1 MPVNVKTKK
10 PAPEEAE
17 EKVIETTAEVEAAA
31 DDSKPADA
39 EKKTAKKASAKKAK
53 TETADTEEVK
63 AEATE
68 EKVET
73 EAEAEPEAEKKS
85 KKATSK
91 KDPSKEKAAEPSEK
105 AEANDSDSA
114 DAGEE
119 KKPKAKRS
127 SNLLRERKR
136 AISKDTQGDDL
147 ILEKAAFDTFS
158 GAMASKERK
167 KELMGDVRV
176 ITEDGDEVVETL
188 ATIRHNEYLELRG
201 SAQASKIVSGEIIGV
216 RYTDPENPNSMVV
229 ADVRYKTGAIKV
241 TIPALLLFDYDQ
253 EQYQTP
259 QGNREIFEAVK
270 RRINSNIKFVAAY
283 VSQDESECVGDRLR
297 ACAMNSSRFYL
308 NNWRNTNQ
316 PRVIPGLI
324 VKGKVMAVGKN
335 YVIVDALGADIRI
348 PRDELSYKFVG
359 DARQMF
365 NVCDEVNVQVTEINE
380 KTVKKGRNTYKLA
393 HVKGSIKSAYPNMR
407 KKYYDEF
414 PIGFNTSAVITY
426 IDDNVRVFCELS
438 GGKMDCI
445 CPYPSRGPAPAVGQ
459 KRVVQITGRDDNEY
473 RLFGM
478 FQNT

>member
-1 MPVNVKTKK
+1 MPEVKTKK
-10 PAPEEAE
+10 TAADEEAV
-17 EKVIETTAEVEAAA
+17 KET
-31 DDSKPADA
+31 
-39 EKKTAKKASAKKAK
+39 KKTKAAKA
-53 TETADTEEVK
+53 
-63 AEATE
+63 ATE
-68 EKVET
+68 EKAPKKT
-73 EAEAEPEAEKKS
+73 AAKKKAEAEAEAVNAVEADAAVETAETTETVKEAAPKKTAAKKTAA
-85 KKATSK
+85 KKAEESEESE
-91 KDPSKEKAAEPSEK
+91 DGDVKE
-105 AEANDSDSA
+105 SA
-114 DAGEE
+114 PARR
-119 KKPKAKRS
+119 RS
-127 SNLLRERKR
+127 SSMLRERKR
-136 AISKDTQGDDL
+136 AISKDAKGDEL
-147 ILEKAAFDTFS
+147 LLEKAAFDTFS
-158 GAMASKERK
+158 GAMASKEKK

-201 SAQASKIVSGEIIGV
+201 SAQAGKIVSGEIIGV
-216 RYTDPENPNSMVV
+216 RYTDPENPTSMVV

-241 TIPALLLFDYDQ
+241 TIPALLLFDYDE
-253 EQYQTP
+253 EQYLTA

-270 RRINSNIKFVAAY
+270 RRINAQIKFVAAY

-308 NNWRNTNQ
+308 NNWRNTQQ

-324 VKGKVMAVGKN
+324 VKGKVMAVGRN

-365 NVCDEVNVQVTEINE
+365 AVCDEVNVMITEISE
-380 KTVKKGRNTYKLA
+380 KNVKKGRNPYKLA
-393 HVKGSIKSAYPNMR
+393 HVKGSIKNAYPNMR

-445 CPYPSRGPAPAVGQ
+445 CPYPSRGAAPAVGQ
-459 KRVVQITGRDDNEY
+459 KRVVQITGRDDEEF